1 MASIEGIVKAT
12 SILAEKNPN
21 NVLGGLGSEKRE
33 SGDIA
38 IGLKSGEDG
47 SVADAVVITKRVVVV
62 ETETVVESTLD
73 SYNYDLVDT
82 FKDENGVLCSVLDKN
97 DDVVCGD
104 EEIKKNSEDVCA
116 DFPAN
121 VDDVIRGGE
130 KIIKDSEDV
139 SADFLVN
146 VDVVGG
152 DGKIT
157 KYGEV
162 SCTESVESGK
172 IGENGRVDFLDGM
185 NDVIGGDGKIEKDG
199 DISCTNT
206 GEWGKI
212 GEDGCVDF
220 PVNMKDV
227 IGSDGITK
235 KDVGDGCAYFPVNM
249 NDGIGGD
256 VKVEKDGEDG
266 CAYFPVNINDAIQ
279 DGGKITE
286 GCEVFCTDKGESG
299 EIGENGC
306 SPFVV
311 NMIDVIG
318 GDGKIKKDG
327 EDGCAY
333 FPVNMNDVIGGDG
346 KVTKNSEFSCTNSGE
361 SGKIGEDG
369 YAGFPVSVID
379 VTVGDGK
386 FKEDGED
393 DCAYSPVNMNDVRG
407 DGKVTKNSEFS
418 CTDNGGSGKIGEDG
432 CADFPVN
439 MNDVAGGDG
448 KFKKDFCI
456 VNGES
461 GKIGEDGC
469 VVFSVNMNDVVGSAG
484 IIKNDVEDGCAYFPV
499 NMNDGISGDRKIKKA
514 GDYGCA
520 YSPVNISDFIGDSGK
535 FSEDGEIFCTDNVES
550 GKLSED
556 GSTAFLV
563 KTNDV
568 IGSDGKTKKYS
579 EVSFTHN
586 GECGR
591 ILSEANVDANR
602 KEQGNIDG
610 EKVEDFNNVYHV
622 GDFVWGKIKSHPW
635 WPGQIYDS
643 KDASEFALQHSQEGR
658 LLVAYF
664 GDGSCSWSLPSQ
676 LVPFVDNFKLMSAD
690 GSSKSFLN
698 AIESAVTDIGRLVED
713 TITCKCI
720 PLDKREG
727 LARPLVSN
735 SGIKKRVLVPD
746 VDIRRLSVPDYQPSQ
761 ILEKLMNYA
770 KDVPVE
776 CLLEL
781 ALLRSWISA
790 FYRAKG
796 GGYRLPVYREPVY
809 IEGLEDKNETVSAA
823 TDDFSVPIDVPILGP
838 WEEGC
843 FSSPAVKFQASS
855 DDKIYHRRKQ
865 KSVAELMREDNGRV
879 KLRSQKRG
887 RVGEEERESVKS
899 SSAQKRRKIDTGELV
914 GCSKG
919 KTVRKR
925 ERGVSE
931 SPEITTEKVSGAE
944 ETGDGMKEGYL
955 SGKRKEIEIA
965 VGESTFSEAKEGL
978 ETINTPRGRKKSK
991 YLSPPYTDIIWRT
1004 GNLGSKMKSKPEESE
1019 SDRASDEELPI
1030 VQLKSPDTTAQTVE
1044 NVKKLTF
1051 SASDIATEVNE
1062 LLSEVKFAAVNIL
1075 YLSKKGSLDTVWAFV
1090 SALRSATYLH
1100 GPDYKIYEKSKS
1112 DRKKWKS
1119 LKNKTNDVAQEK
1131 AVSADDTKTPKGI
1144 KKAEGK
1150 KPDKS
1155 KSRKSSE
1162 FSHGAK
1168 KDAEKLER
1176 NVSTCLIL
1184 TFTPGFPLPLREEI
1198 MRLYGKFGSL
1208 NEKETNVLTESHSVR
1223 IVYLKESDA
1232 EAAFESS
1239 VTESPFG
1246 IENVNYWLQHS
1257 SAGLKS
1263 RPEISSRDSDELQSA
1278 DDDFMSDVRAVR
1290 QKLDITTVIWEN
1302 HHSKFSTEEK
1312 SSLKDEM
1319 KNLMENV
1326 ETVSEKVRI
1335 LAEKTT
1341 S

>member
-1 MASIEGIVKAT
+1 MASIEGIVQAT
-12 SILAEKNPN
+12 NILAEKNPN
-21 NVLGGLGSEKRE
+21 NVMGRSGSEKRE
-33 SGDIA
+33 NGDVVID
-38 IGLKSGEDG
+38 LKSEKDG

-82 FKDENGVLCSVLDKN
+82 YKDGNEVLCSVLDKN
-97 DDVVCGD
+97 DDVVGGD

-116 DFPAN
+116 DFSVN
-121 VDDVIRGGE
+121 VYDVIRGGE
-130 KIIKDSEDV
+130 KIQKDSEDV
-139 SADFLVN
+139 SADFPVN

-172 IGENGRVDFLDGM
+172 IGENGCVDFPDDM
-185 NDVIGGDGKIEKDG
+185 NDVIRGEGKIEKDG
-199 DISCTNT
+199 DISCTDT
-206 GEWGKI
+206 GECGKI
-212 GEDGCVDF
+212 GEDGYVDF
-220 PVNMKDV
+220 PVNMTDI
-227 IGSDGITK
+227 IGIK
-235 KDVGDGCAYFPVNM
+235 KDVEDGCAYFPVNM
-249 NDGIGGD
+249 NDVVGGD
-256 VKVEKDGEDG
+256 GKIKKDGEDG
-266 CAYFPVNINDAIQ
+266 CAYFPVNINDAIA
-279 DGGKITE
+279 DDGKITE
-286 GCEVFCTDKGESG
+286 DCEVFCTDKGESG
-299 EIGENGC
+299 KIGENGC
-306 SPFVV
+306 APFMV
-311 NMIDVIG
+311 NTIDVIG

-333 FPVNMNDVIGGDG
+333 FPANMNDVIGGDG
-346 KVTKNSEFSCTNSGE
+346 KVTKNREFSCTNTGE

-369 YAGFPVSVID
+369 CAGFPVSMND
-379 VTVGDGK
+379 VTGGNRK

-393 DCAYSPVNMNDVRG
+393 DCACSPVNINDISGG
-407 DGKVTKNSEFS
+407 DVEVTKNSEFS
-418 CTDNGGSGKIGEDG
+418 CTDNGESGKIGEDG
-432 CADFPVN
+432 YTDFPVN
-439 MNDVAGGDG
+439 MNDVTGGDG
-448 KFKKDFCI
+448 KFKKDCEISCI
-456 VNGES
+456 GNGES
-461 GKIGEDGC
+461 GKICEDGC
-469 VVFSVNMNDVVGSAG
+469 VVFPVNMNGVIRSAG
-484 IIKNDVEDGCAYFPV
+484 IIKKDVEDGYAYFPV
-499 NMNDGISGDRKIKKA
+499 NMNDGISGGGKIKKA

-520 YSPVNISDFIGDSGK
+520 YFPVNINDYIGDNGK
-535 FSEDGEIFCTDNVES
+535 FSEDCEIFCTDNVES
-550 GKLSED
+550 GKFSED
-556 GSTAFLV
+556 GSAAFLV
-563 KTNDV
+563 NTNDV
-568 IGSDGKTKKYS
+568 IGSDGKSKKDS

-610 EKVEDFNNVYHV
+610 EKVKDFNDVYRV

-643 KDASEFALQHSQEGR
+643 KDASEFALKHSQEGR

-676 LVPFVDNFKLMSAD
+676 LVPFVDNFKLMSTD

-698 AIESAVTDIGRLVED
+698 AIQSAVTDIGRLVED

-727 LARPLVSN
+727 LARHLVSN
-735 SGIKKRVLVPD
+735 AGIKKGVLVPD
-746 VDIRRLSVPDYQPSQ
+746 VDIRWLSVPNYQPSQ

-770 KDVPVE
+770 KAVPVE

-823 TDDFSVPIDVPILGP
+823 TDDFSVPIEVPILGP
-838 WEEGC
+838 REEGC
-843 FSSPAVKFQASS
+843 FSSPAVKSQASS

-887 RVGEEERESVKS
+887 RVREEERESGKS

-919 KTVRKR
+919 KMGRKRKR
-925 ERGVSE
+925 EVSE
-931 SPEITTEKVSGAE
+931 SPEITTEKISGAE
-944 ETGDGMKEGYL
+944 ETGDGMKKVFL

-965 VGESTFSEAKEGL
+965 VGENTFSEAKEGL

-1004 GNLGSKMKSKPEESE
+1004 GNLGSKMKSKPDESE
-1019 SDRASDEELPI
+1019 SDSASDEELPI

-1044 NVKKLTF
+1044 NIKKLTF
-1051 SASDIATEVNE
+1051 SASDVATQVNE
-1062 LLSEVKFAAVNIL
+1062 LLSEVKFAAVNPL

-1100 GPDYKIYEKSKS
+1100 GADFKIYEKSKT
-1112 DRKKWKS
+1112 DGKKRKS
-1119 LKNKTNDVAQEK
+1119 LKNKKDDVAQEK

-1144 KKAEGK
+1144 KKTEGK

-1162 FSHGAK
+1162 FSHGARK
-1168 KDAEKLER
+1168 EAEKLER

-1184 TFTPGFPLPLREEI
+1184 TFTPGFPLPLREDI

-1257 SAGLKS
+1257 SAGSES
-1263 RPEISSRDSDELQSA
+1263 RPKISLRASDELQSG

-1290 QKLDITTVIWEN
+1290 QKLEITTAILEN

-1335 LAEKTT
+1335 MAEKTT